1 MPIDLSP
8 GLLSS
13 FVTAI
18 TFIGVLWTVGGDFEI
33 EAFGVFLTVPGYLV
47 IAVVVYSMV
56 FTAAMMLI
64 GRHLTRVSEEY
75 KRAEAELRAIG
86 SQLRESGEGN
96 TPPNGEKGGHRIIG
110 AALKVGFESEVSPA
124 KPMRS

>member
-1 MPIDLSP
+1 M
-8 GLLSS
+8 
-13 FVTAI
+13 
-18 TFIGVLWTVGGDFEI
+18 I

-56 FTAAMMLI
+56 FTTSMMLI

-96 TPPNGEKGGHRIIG
+96 TQPNARKAG
-110 AALKVGFESEVSPA
+110 AASLA
-124 KPMRS
+124 RH